1 MCQETAPLLGG
12 TGDIYTLGRMSNDA
26 YAIDRGKNIEGTRFA
41 YLGKA
46 GAKGRN
52 LIRTYRKEFQYEM
65 FSAQ

>member
-41 YLGKA
+41 YRGKQ
-46 GAKGRN
+46 RQREET
-52 LIRTYRKEFQYEM
+52 L
-65 FSAQ
+65 